1 MRSRGQK
8 AEKAVLKK
16 IKARPQPASG
26 SLPGMPNDGTKGKYL
41 IEVKSTVKKSI
52 SIKREWLESL
62 DENALLRGKTGALI
76 LVWDEKSEGIP
87 IPYDLWVAIPLGAFE
102 RLTNDWKK

>member
-26 SLPGMPNDGTKGKYL
+26 SLPGMPNDGIKGRYL

-52 SIKREWLESL
+52 SIKRKWIDELE
-62 DENALLRGKTGALI
+62 DNAMMRGKIPTLI
-76 LVWDEKSEGIP
+76 LVFDDPNAGI
-87 IPYDLWVAIPLGAFE
+87 IPYSEWVTVPLQHYKQ
-102 RLTNDWKK
+102 LSNDWKK